1 MLDAQAVI
9 QRQLR
14 GTSMDLKLTGK
25 RVLVTG
31 GNSGLGAAIARAFAA
46 EHARVAINYL
56 VHPEITDQM
65 IDELKPS
72 AGEVLGLQAD
82 VSKVE
87 QVAAMY
93 QKLDAAWGGLDV
105 LVNNAGIDGPRALS
119 WDADPEAWGRV
130 LQINLF
136 GAFYCAREA
145 LKRMVNKRSGVII
158 NTSSVH
164 EHIAWSGYSAYCAA
178 KAGLS
183 MMSKTMAQEGG
194 EYGVRVLCIAP
205 GAIRTAINAD
215 VWKDPAG
222 AQDLLS
228 KIALQ
233 RVGEVQDIAGM
244 AVMLASDAAGYVTG
258 TSVFVDGGMTDYPA
272 FSHGG

>member
-1 MLDAQAVI
+1 
-9 QRQLR
+9 
-14 GTSMDLKLTGK
+14 MDLKLAGK

-56 VHPEITDQM
+56 VHPEITQQM
-65 IDELKPS
+65 VTELKPS
-72 AGEVLGLQAD
+72 AGDVLALQAD
-82 VSKVE
+82 VSKVAE
-87 QVAAMY
+87 VSAMY
-93 QKLDAAWGGLDV
+93 QKIDAAWGGIDV
-105 LVNNAGIDGPRALS
+105 LINNAGIDGPRALS
-119 WDADPEAWGRV
+119 WEADPEAWNRV
-130 LQINLF
+130 LQINLV
-136 GAFYCAREA
+136 GAFLCAREA
-145 LKRMVNKRSGVII
+145 MKRMVAGKCGVII

-164 EHIAWSGYSAYCAA
+164 EQIAWSGYSAYCAS

-194 EYGVRVLCIAP
+194 AFGVRVLCIAP

-228 KIALQ
+228 KIALG
-233 RVGEVQDIAGM
+233 RVGEAQDIAGM
-244 AVMLASDAAGYVTG
+244 AVMLASDTAGYVTG
-258 TSVFVDGGMTDYPA
+258 TSVSVDGGMTDYPA
-272 FSHGG
+272 FAHGG